1 MAVYTQKNIE
11 NLFNEIGQGKRAPV
25 YLLFGED
32 YLVKQAASR
41 LVDLLMSNEQKGFS
55 LQVVDGDQERVFDT
69 VEALNT
75 FSLFEAAKVVWVK
88 NSHAFDSKS
97 TAKDLLKQTRQAYF
111 DGDRAEAARRLA
123 RVLGSLGWTTEDI
136 AGGRLRS
143 LNEKEWQ
150 EALGGEKSPEEIKW
164 IEDLSGFMKERDM
177 QATSTGGDGALEQA
191 LTAGFAGDNTL
202 VLTCLTV
209 NKRSRLYKEIEERG
223 SVVDLTLA
231 AGAGK
236 KARDERQDVI
246 VGQINAGLKAAGKTM
261 EPQAMALFLSRV
273 GEDLQLVSRELEKLV
288 SYVGKRDRVRS
299 GDVEEVVSLNSE
311 AALYEIMDA
320 VGDRDASRALRLLGR
335 LLDQSFHLLQI
346 QAVLVR
352 KVRQLAWAKGFT
364 SAQGS
369 SGFTPDISFAI
380 FQKTQ
385 YKKIDERDRAIVG
398 SMAPYP
404 AYKLFQQ
411 ARRFSMEEL
420 VQAMER
426 LLEADVKLK
435 SGALEPLR
443 WMESVLL
450 KICLGEQDAGGRGR
464 RAGRP

>member
-1 MAVYTQKNIE
+1 MASYTQKNIE
-11 NLFNEIGQGKRAPV
+11 NLFNEIRQSKRAPV
-25 YLLFGED
+25 YLLFGEEF
-32 YLVKQAASR
+32 LVKKAASR
-41 LVDLLMSNEQKGFS
+41 LVDLLMSDEQKGFS
-55 LQVVDGDQERVFDT
+55 LQVVDGDQERAFDT
-69 VEALNT
+69 VETLNT

-111 DGDRAEAARRLA
+111 DGDRTEAARRLA

-150 EALGGEKSPEEIKW
+150 EALGGEKTPQEIKW

-177 QATSTGGDGALEQA
+177 QATSAGNGSVLEEA
-191 LTAGFAGDNTL
+191 VAAGFAGDNTL
-202 VLTCLTV
+202 VLTCLSV
-209 NKRSRLYKEIEERG
+209 NKRSRLYKEIERRG
-223 SVVDLTLA
+223 SVVDLALA

-236 KARDERQDVI
+236 KARNERQDVI
-246 VGQINAGLKAAGKTM
+246 VRQINAALKAAGKSM
-261 EPQAMALFLSRV
+261 DPPAMALFLTRV
-273 GEDLQLVSRELEKLV
+273 GEDLQLVSQELEKLV
-288 SYVGKRDRVRS
+288 AYVGERDRVHS
-299 GDVEEVVSLNSE
+299 EDVEEVVSLNSE

-320 VGDRDASRALRLLGR
+320 VGDRDAPRALRLLKR

-346 QAVLVR
+346 QSVLVR
-352 KVRQLAWAKGFT
+352 KVRQLVWAKGFT
-364 SAQGS
+364 STQAG

-385 YKKIDERDRAIVG
+385 YKNISEQDRAVVG

-420 VQAMER
+420 VQAMEW

-435 SGALEPLR
+435 SGALEPER
-443 WMESVLL
+443 WVESVLL
-450 KICLGEQDAGGRGR
+450 KLCLGNEDAGGRGR
-464 RAGRP
+464 RIGRP